1 VRTAA
6 AAEWTAE
13 LGEAVDTTPGGLPRR
28 RSKRNE
34 AAAPQPVERR
44 ERTEETVVSAV
55 PPDASFAG
63 LAAFAT
69 AGREAGEE
77 STEEETAPARRGS
90 TEHRTEE
97 SD

>member
-1 VRTAA
+1 MPYTS
-6 AAEWTAE
+6 E
-13 LGEAVDTTPGGLPRR
+13 
-28 RSKRNE
+28 S
-34 AAAPQPVERR
+34 
-44 ERTEETVVSAV
+44 VVSAV

-69 AGREAGEE
+69 AGREFAEE
-77 STEEETAPARRGS
+77 SNAEDTAPAGRES

>member
-1 VRTAA
+1 V
-6 AAEWTAE
+6 AEPAE
-13 LGEAVDTTPGGLPRR
+13 ATDTTPGGLPRR

-34 AAAPQPVERR
+34 TVQQPDVRP
-44 ERTEETVVSAV
+44 ERTEESAVLAV

-69 AGREAGEE
+69 AGRTPGEE
-77 STEEETAPARRGS
+77 STTEEPVPAGHES